1 MEKVIAFDEAS
12 ASFRVYFPKSELLL
26 AAVRE
31 LPVRKFCKLGRDVY
45 WQVGTDAP
53 SAVALARIAFA
64 NDFVVSHTAAQR
76 IKDAFTAPATAA
88 TVPSLNVTGAFS
100 AGSLITLSVRFSYNE
115 GYVRLIKSV
124 SGSVYAG
131 STKTWALPVHNG
143 AISVVTHLITECGF
157 TVSVEVVEAIQA
169 LLKTSANAG
178 YVEACRALDQALE
191 RIAGAVSPITQAASK
206 TMPPL
211 AVIDAK
217 AIAHW
222 VADSTSRADQAR
234 ALRSAAR
241 TTQRAID
248 RGFEG
253 EAATITPVQVFAVH
267 KNLRALAGVCDGAAS
282 QDDVGFSGPDAKV
295 GRSLALLPAIEPI
308 HAAYARH
315 LLRKYSR
322 QLGEDAIKAMG

>member
-31 LPVRKFCKLGRDVY
+31 LPVRKFYKLDRDVF

-53 SAVALARIAFA
+53 SAIALARIAFT
-64 NDFVVSHTAAQR
+64 NDFVVSSTAAQR
-76 IKDAFTAPATAA
+76 MKDAFATPVFATAPL
-88 TVPSLNVTGAFS
+88 LNVTGTFC

-124 SGSVYAG
+124 SGSVYSG
-131 STKTWALPVHNG
+131 GTKTWALPVHNG

-169 LLKTSANAG
+169 LLKKTANTG
-178 YVEACRALDQALE
+178 YADTCHALDQALE
-191 RIAGAVSPITQAASK
+191 RIACNVTPINQAAST

-217 AIAHW
+217 AIARW
-222 VADSTSRADQAR
+222 VANSASRVDQAR
-234 ALRSAAR
+234 AARSAAR
-241 TTQRAID
+241 TSQRAID
-248 RGFEG
+248 RGFEE
-253 EAATITPVQVFAVH
+253 EAANITPVQIFAVH
-267 KNLRALAGVCDGAAS
+267 KNLRMLAGVCDGAAS

-295 GRSLALLPAIEPI
+295 GRSLAMLPAIEPI
-308 HAAYARH
+308 NAAYARH

-322 QLGEDAIKAMG
+322 QLGQDAIMAMG